1 MSLSSDGNTV
11 AIGAEKNDG
20 VIDFG
25 TTSGSNSG
33 HVRVYSRSLTNV
45 NGCDSTS
52 ILNLT
57 IINST
62 TGPPETQ
69 SSCDSL
75 VWNGKTYTS
84 SGTYTDTL
92 INAAGCDSVVTL
104 NLTINNSTATTDI
117 QSHCGS
123 YTWIDGNTYTASNN
137 TATYTLTNTAGCD
150 SVVILNL
157 TVFEDSSVTN
167 ITACDSFVWNGTTY
181 TLSLIHI

>member
-1 MSLSSDGNTV
+1 YSVSLSSDGNTV
-11 AIGAEKNDG
+11 AIGAFGNDG
-20 VIDFG
+20 VNAPNSGHLRVYAWDGISWNQVGIDIDG
-25 TTSGSNSG
+25 EAAYDYSGISVSLSSDGNTVAIGAIYNNGNGSKSG

-62 TGPPETQ
+62 TGPPETH

-75 VWNGKTYTS
+75 VWNGKSYTS

-104 NLTINNSTATTDI
+104 NLTINNSTATTDT
-117 QSHCGS
+117 QSH
-123 YTWIDGNTYTASNN
+123 
-137 TATYTLTNTAGCD
+137 
-150 SVVILNL
+150 
-157 TVFEDSSVTN
+157 
-167 ITACDSFVWNGTTY
+167 
-181 TLSLIHI
+181 